1 MIFEKQSVYVGLHT
15 LQFTQ
20 IMGSLKKDVCMVD
33 VEMIHR
39 PAQLLLDYPIPVHYD
54 PDDFLVDDPNA
65 QSFSL
70 MEQWPSWPDSFV
82 LLMGPPGS
90 GKTHLATL
98 WARLSGATSVSASVV
113 TSEELPRLLEEPALI
128 VDPCDVGLK
137 DERAFFH
144 LLNGL
149 RAQKK
154 YGLFLA
160 RSSPTEWGLAVPDLL
175 SRLRLMI
182 QTVIYPPNDTLLS
195 AVLLKLFCD
204 RQIVVEEHII
214 KAIIAR
220 TERSFLGIQRF
231 VAALDA
237 RSLREGRRITRSMVL
252 SYFETEAL

>member
-1 MIFEKQSVYVGLHT
+1 MDGEM
-15 LQFTQ
+15 TQ
-20 IMGSLKKDVCMVD
+20 HPI
-33 VEMIHR
+33 
-39 PAQLLLDYPIPVHYD
+39 QLLLDYPIPVHYD
-54 PDDFLVDDPNA
+54 PDDFLVDAPNA

-70 MEQWPSWPDSFV
+70 IEQWPAWPDSFV

-98 WARLSGATSVSASVV
+98 WARLSGAPSVSASAV
-113 TSEELPRLLEEPALI
+113 TSVELPRLLEEPALI

-149 RAQKK
+149 RAQNK
-154 YGLFLA
+154 YALFLA
-160 RSSPTEWGLAVPDLL
+160 QTPPTQWGLRVPDLL
-175 SRLRLMI
+175 SRFRLMV
-182 QTVIYPPNDTLLS
+182 QTAIYPPNDTLLS

-214 KAIIAR
+214 KAIIGR
-220 TERSFLGIQRF
+220 TERSFLGVQRF

-237 RSLREGRRITRSMVL
+237 RSLREGKRITRSMVL
-252 SYFETEAL
+252 S